1 MNKTY
6 KYINQQG
13 VEVFVKCTRLEY
25 LYLKLNYG
33 INGLT
38 IEEYK
43 EYKKA
48 SLSYLA
54 YSSHNELTAAK
65 LKQQKAEADDFKK
78 KWVNEI
84 KLLTQAQNQISF
96 LLSILT
102 KDQVEEFE
110 EYLKTSK
117 PTLILEFY

>member
-1 MNKTY
+1 MNQIY
-6 KYINQQG
+6 RYINQQG
-13 VEVFVKCTRLEY
+13 NEVFVKCTRLEY
-25 LYLKLNYG
+25 LHLKLNYG

-38 IEEYK
+38 IEEYR

-54 YSSHNELTAAK
+54 YSDMGLEGVKLQQQRNEAN
-65 LKQQKAEADDFKK
+65 EFKK
-78 KWVNEI
+78 KWVDEME
-84 KLLTQAQNQISF
+84 LRTQAQNQISF

-102 KDQVEEFE
+102 KDQMAEFE

-117 PTLILEFY
+117 PTLILEAY

>member
-25 LYLKLNYG
+25 LSLKLNYG

-54 YSSHNELTAAK
+54 YNENNELTAAK
-65 LKQQKAEADDFKK
+65 LQQQKTEADDFKK
-78 KWVNEI
+78 KWVDEI
-84 KLLTQAQNQISF
+84 KLRTQAQNQVSF

-102 KDQVEEFE
+102 EDQVEEFE

-117 PTLILEFY
+117 PTLILEAY

>member
-6 KYINQQG
+6 RYINQQG
-13 VEVFVKCTRLEY
+13 VEVFVKCSRLEY
-25 LYLKLNYG
+25 LSLKLNYG

-54 YSSHNELTAAK
+54 YSENNELTAAK
-65 LKQQKAEADDFKK
+65 LQQQKTEADDFKK
-78 KWVNEI
+78 KWVDEMKLRTKAENE
-84 KLLTQAQNQISF
+84 ISF
-96 LLSILT
+96 LVNLLT
-102 KDQVEEFE
+102 DDQIAKFK

-117 PTLILEFY
+117 PTLIREV